1 MRDGISMA
9 RGNNGVIMRALLAPV
24 ISRGTLILVQTFIRS
39 NRNDIF
45 ISFEKLVESLSS
57 FSSSSSSSTF
67 CDASL
72 FLETPKITIPHD
84 ADFILIFYLMRNE
97 PR

>member
-45 ISFEKLVESLSS
+45 ISFEKRGRESFL
-57 FSSSSSSSTF
+57 
-67 CDASL
+67 L
-72 FLETPKITIPHD
+72 FFFFLFFYFLRRFIISRNTEDHD
-84 ADFILIFYLMRNE
+84 PA
-97 PR
+97 